1 MKKVLAFDFGA
12 SSGRAMLGIYDR
24 GNLALEEVHRFKNY
38 PLEKHGKLYWD
49 IDYLFG
55 EVKKAIAMATAEH
68 EIDSIGVDTWGVDF
82 GLLGADGELLELP
95 RSYRDPHSQG
105 AVEKVG
111 QLLDLKAL
119 YQGTGNQLMP
129 INTLFQLYITKLE
142 SPELFAKAQK
152 FLFMPDLFTYLLT
165 GEVFAER
172 SIASTAQMVEPR
184 RNEWN
189 TDILLPLG
197 IPERIL
203 PPLVDAKHLAGYTKP
218 ELGFGAIKVINVC
231 EHDTASAV
239 VSVPN
244 NQNFLFIS
252 CGTWSLIGTELDA
265 PVITDEAYQYNLTN
279 ESGINRTTRFLKNL
293 TGLWIIQELQRNL
306 AAAGRD
312 YSFGELAAL
321 AEKAPAFKCWI
332 DTDNALF
339 TAPGS
344 MIDRIRYF
352 AAFTGQAAPQTD
364 GEFAR
369 CIYESLAMKYKLTYM
384 EISAAVKSEFDTINI
399 VGGGSQA
406 TILCQMVAD
415 AANSRVVA
423 GPVEATALGNIAVQL
438 LAQGEFEDI
447 AAIREWLKDYSN
459 AKYYS
464 PDQNC
469 EVWDRE
475 FSRYQ
480 AIRKTKG
487 VDDLVT
493 TYSEEPLA

>member
-24 GNLALEEVHRFKNY
+24 GSLTLEEIHRFKNY
-38 PLEKHGKLYWD
+38 PKQVDGKLFWD

-55 EVKKAIAMATAEH
+55 EVQVAIHKALENH
-68 EIDSIGVDTWGVDF
+68 VIDSIGVDTWGVDF
-82 GLLGADGELLELP
+82 GLIGANGELLQLP
-95 RSYRDPHSQG
+95 RSYRDPHTQG

-111 QLLDLKAL
+111 QHLDLQEL
-119 YQGTGNQLMP
+119 YQRTGNQLMP
-129 INTLFQLYITKLE
+129 INTLFQLYLTKLE

-165 GEVFAER
+165 GEIFAER
-172 SIASTAQMVEPR
+172 SIASTAQMVDPR
-184 RNEWN
+184 RNEWA
-189 TDILLPLG
+189 TDILAPLG
-197 IPERIL
+197 IPERLL
-203 PPLVDAKHLAGYTKP
+203 PPLVDAKHLAGVTKP
-218 ELGFGAIKVINVC
+218 ELGVGAIKVINVC

-252 CGTWSLIGTELDA
+252 CGTWSLIGTELEA
-265 PVITDEAYQYNLTN
+265 PVITEEAYQYNLTN
-279 ESGINRTTRFLKNL
+279 ESGINRTTTFLKNL

-312 YSFGELAAL
+312 YTFGELADL
-321 AEKAPAFKCWI
+321 AAQAPAFQCWI
-332 DTDNALF
+332 DTDNPLF
-339 TAPGS
+339 AAPGS
-344 MIDRIRYF
+344 MIERIRYY
-352 AAFTGQAAPQTD
+352 AEFTGQTPPQTD

-384 EISAAVKSEFDTINI
+384 EISATVKSEFDSINI

-406 TILCQMVAD
+406 AILCQMVAD

-423 GPVEATALGNIAVQL
+423 GPAEATALGNIAVQL
-438 LAQGEFEDI
+438 QALGEFSDI
-447 AAIREWLKDYSN
+447 KAIREWLNDYSN

-464 PDQNC
+464 PNKNC
-469 EVWDRE
+469 EIWDRE

-487 VDDLVT
+487 VDELVT
-493 TYSEEPLA
+493 TYSEESLA